1 MSFKALDTAERL
13 WRLLLDYRYAQEKDP
28 KWEQMIYLWRGLTLK
43 QILENERTVKPL
55 THFPLKNKSF
65 STKLFSWEN
74 KSNE

>member
-43 QILENERTVKPL
+43 QFLENEWNERIGQPLDINHILRPNSIFIQTVK
-55 THFPLKNKSF
+55 
-65 STKLFSWEN
+65 
-74 KSNE
+74 